1 VKDLILKLLEFYR
14 PDARVGHGY
23 GSTPGN
29 SPAGL
34 RNYQAQVAYPY
45 VDEDEHDDTDD
56 DDIIDDDIY
65 QFIKKVNLRY
75 RTSDPLR
82 VKSADYGSFASSG
95 NFNSRVGESRM
106 APGISPLPG
115 LYKNAGKGASAGG
128 MSPIVYRTRPGLKGG
143 SGSKKGY
150 ASAPPRYYDEEG
162 EDIKFDLLDIFSEE
176 ELLEDQEDFLD
187 EDDPVEFDSV

>member
-1 VKDLILKLLEFYR
+1 MKELVLKLLEFYR

-29 SPAGL
+29 STAGL
-34 RNYQAQVAYPY
+34 RNYQAQSVYPY
-45 VDEDEHDDTDD
+45 VDEDEYADDEDD
-56 DDIIDDDIY
+56 DDFIDDDIY

-115 LYKNAGKGASAGG
+115 LYKNAGKGVSAGG
-128 MSPIVYRTRPGLKGG
+128 VSPVVYRTRPGLKGG
-143 SGSKKGY
+143 VGSKKGY

-162 EDIKFDLLDIFSEE
+162 EDIKFDLLDIFD
-176 ELLEDQEDFLD
+176 EDLLD
-187 EDDPVEFDSV
+187 EDDPMESDSV